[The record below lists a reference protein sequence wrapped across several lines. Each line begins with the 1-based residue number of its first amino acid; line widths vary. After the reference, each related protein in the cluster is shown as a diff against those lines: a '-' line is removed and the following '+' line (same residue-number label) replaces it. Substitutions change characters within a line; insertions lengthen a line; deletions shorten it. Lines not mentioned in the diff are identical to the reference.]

1 MRLAAG
7 LVLFAPLLLGQL
19 DTNSVT
25 VTASS
30 SATLQPDQ
38 AVFSIVVTS
47 GLNASLDDVVAA
59 LQGSGITSANFTGI
73 GGLSEIVIPGIQ
85 PGPQA
90 TIAWEFTL
98 AAPLAKI
105 KDTVTQLTNA
115 EQAIAKQN
123 NGLALNFSV
132 QGTQISAQLLQSQP
146 CVLANLLANARTQ
159 AQNLATAAGFTLDVI
174 QAMSSTISTS
184 VTNQGQ
190 SLSNFLLGPAAAPC
204 TVTVKF
210 GLIH

>member
-30 SATLQPDQ
+30 SATLQPDEV
-38 AVFSIVVTS
+38 VFSIQVGSGVTAT
-47 GLNASLDDVVAA
+47 LNDIVAA
-59 LQGSGITSANFTGI
+59 LQGTGITSANFTGI
-73 GGLSEIVIPGIQ
+73 NSVQEVSGALPPMPMEI
-85 PGPQA
+85 
-90 TIAWEFTL
+90 WLFTL

-105 KDTVTQLTNA
+105 KDTVAQLTGV
-115 EQAIAKQN
+115 QQMITKQN
-123 NGLALNFSV
+123 NGLQMSFSV
-132 QGTQISAQLLQSQP
+132 QGTQVSQQLQQSQP
-146 CVLANLLANARTQ
+146 CVLSDLLANARTQ
-159 AQNLATAAGFTLDVI
+159 AQNLASAEGFTLDVI

-184 VTNQGQ
+184 VSGQGQ
-190 SLSNFLLGPAAAPC
+190 GFSSFRLGAAAAPC

-210 GLIH
+210 GLVRQ